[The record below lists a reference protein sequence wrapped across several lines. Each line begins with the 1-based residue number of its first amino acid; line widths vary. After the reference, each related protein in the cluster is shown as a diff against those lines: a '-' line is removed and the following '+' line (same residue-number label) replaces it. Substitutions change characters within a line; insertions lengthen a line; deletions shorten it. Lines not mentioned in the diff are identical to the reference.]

1 MSGQFSTGLAAN
13 LEMRQRRRGCTMR
26 FRLWLWGRGIGMIP
40 AFFLAVSVQA
50 LRVLYD
56 LLPEVDFI
64 VCQFAPG
71 HYRSSGNMA

>member
-1 MSGQFSTGLAAN
+1 MPGLHDAVSALALALGQGD
-13 LEMRQRRRGCTMR
+13 RHDP
-26 FRLWLWGRGIGMIP
+26 RL
-40 AFFLAVSVQA
+40 FLAVSVQA